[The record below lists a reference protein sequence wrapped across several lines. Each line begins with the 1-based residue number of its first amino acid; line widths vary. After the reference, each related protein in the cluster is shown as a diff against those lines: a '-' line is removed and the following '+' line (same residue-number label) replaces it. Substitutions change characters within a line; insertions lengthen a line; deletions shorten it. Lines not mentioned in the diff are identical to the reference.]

1 MPAPEAGMTG
11 PSAPHSTWS
20 HSWTWEPAA
29 LHAPPEPSQFHRI
42 WRGFMLARFGIA
54 GVLLVLLTA
63 MMTLGLA
70 PRNYWQLGLCGSYL
84 AASLTVRLFSRPAV
98 RGRSFDPQWVSTIG
112 IDLLAFSLLHFLQA
126 GGLNYSPLFALPV
139 LTASVLGSTLL
150 ALGTAAGVTLLL
162 LVDAWLQ
169 SLEMADQTSRIVQA
183 GLAGGGYF
191 LVALL
196 ANQLA
201 VRLQREEE
209 AARRSLSAARTQAHV
224 NELVIDTLADGLLV
238 VGADWRIH
246 AANPSARALLAW
258 QAREAPASLVLV
270 SRPGWK
276 PLAAL
281 AQRTFDTGAAQN
293 AELALELGPGA
304 RLHLRVR
311 TQLTPPQDAYSDPLC
326 VMFLQDLR
334 EAEARLRTE
343 KLAAMGRMSAAVAH
357 EIRNPLAAIAQANGL
372 LAEELSDPAQQQLAA
387 LVGKNTQRL
396 TQIVDEIL
404 NLVRVQSPQADWLD
418 LDQVVRLQVGEWQ
431 RHAGSDERVQL
442 CLRSSPAW
450 AAFDGEHLRRVL
462 VNLLDNALRYA
473 SAARGAILVATELNG
488 ELARLQVWSDG
499 GPLDPGVQ
507 RHLFEPFFSS
517 ESRSSGLG
525 LYICREL
532 CERHG
537 ATIAYSRGVAPDGS
551 AREGNSFIVTFRT
564 RTTVVPSSAPFVTIR
579 A

>member
-1 MPAPEAGMTG
+1 MANPSTPPSTG
-11 PSAPHSTWS
+11 SRST
-20 HSWTWEPAA
+20 WTWEPPA
-29 LHAPPEPSQFHRI
+29 LPAPPGVSAFERV
-42 WRGFMLARFGIA
+42 WLTFMLARLGIA
-54 GVLLVLLTA
+54 VALLTLLA
-63 MMTLGLA
+63 GMMVLGLV
-70 PRNYWQLGLCGSYL
+70 PLDYWQLGLCAIYL
-84 AASLTVRLFSRPAV
+84 GAVLAVRMLTRPAP

-112 IDLLAFSLLHFLQA
+112 VDLLTFTTLHFLQTA
-126 GGLNYSPLFALPV
+126 GLNFTPLFALPV

-150 ALGTAAGVTLLL
+150 ALGTAASVALLL

-169 SLEMADQTSRIVQA
+169 ALHLSEFAPRLAQA

-191 LVALL
+191 LIALL

-201 VRLQREEE
+201 MRLEREEN
-209 AARRSLSAARTQAHV
+209 AARRSLSAARTQTHV
-224 NELVIDTLADGLLV
+224 NQVVIESLSDGLLV
-238 VGADWRIH
+238 VGEDWRIH
-246 AANPSARALLAW
+246 AANPSARTLLGW
-258 QAREAPASLVLV
+258 EAREAPASLALV

-281 AQRTFDTGAAQN
+281 AQRTFDTGSAQG
-293 AELALELGPGA
+293 AELALDLAAGE

-311 TQLTPPQDAYSDPLC
+311 TQLAPPQDQYSEALC
-326 VMFLQDLR
+326 VIFLQDLR

-372 LAEELSDPAQQQLAA
+372 LSEELSDPGQQQLAT

-404 NLVRVQSPQADWLD
+404 NLVRVQAPSTDWLE
-418 LDQVVRLQVGEWQ
+418 LDQVVQAQVREWQ
-431 RHAGSDERVQL
+431 RHTTGAERVRL
-442 CLRSSPAW
+442 HLASSPAW

-462 VNLLDNALRYA
+462 VNLLNNAMRYA
-473 SAARGAILVATELNG
+473 SPAPGSILVATDLHAAEVRLN
-488 ELARLQVWSDG
+488 VWSNG

-532 CERHG
+532 CDRHG
-537 ATIAYSRGVAPDGS
+537 ARIAYARERAPDGS
-551 AREGNSFIVTFRT
+551 APEGNSFSVTFRT
-564 RTTVVPSSAPFVTIR
+564 RTTVAPDDTPFATIR